1 MSTYGL
7 LAGAIACEVVAT
19 LSLRAADGFSKLVPS
34 VIVVIG
40 YASAFA
46 LLGFA
51 LQRGLDVGVGYAIWS
66 AVGTTVVALLGVLLF
81 REALSLM
88 AIAGIALI
96 VGGVVLVELGHRNQ
110 ESAAEHS
117 EPTAA
122 IVVDER

>member
-1 MSTYGL
+1 MSAYGL

-19 LSLRAADGFSKLVPS
+19 LSLKAADGFSRLAPS

-40 YASAFA
+40 YAMAFA

-66 AVGTTVVALLGVLLF
+66 AVGTTVVALLGVLVF
-81 REALSLM
+81 RESLSLT

-96 VGGVVLVELGHRNQ
+96 IAGVVLVDLGHRTQ
-110 ESAAEHS
+110 APSPEGPESAA
-117 EPTAA
+117 A
-122 IVVDER
+122 VVEGH